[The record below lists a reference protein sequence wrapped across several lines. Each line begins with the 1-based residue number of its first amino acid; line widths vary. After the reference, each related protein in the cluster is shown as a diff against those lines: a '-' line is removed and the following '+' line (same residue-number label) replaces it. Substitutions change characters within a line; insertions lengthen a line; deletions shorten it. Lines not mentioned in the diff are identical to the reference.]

1 MSKNTI
7 VFKGIFN
14 VNQFYY
20 VKFDLKNLTY
30 WLNDLNWLNFTEC
43 KKKIELV
50 IFKHQGKKVHN

>member
-20 VKFDLKNLTY
+20 VNFDLKNLTY
-30 WLNDLNWLNFTEC
+30 WLNDLNWLNV
-43 KKKIELV
+43 KKTELV